1 MFRRMLLAA
10 VLAGGIGGLFA
21 SALQAWQVVP
31 LIHAA
36 ERYEAEGRASHGAA
50 GHEHEQ
56 GHEHEPAAMAE
67 PEGAVRVAMTVV
79 SNLTAAIGFALVL
92 IGAMSI
98 RGAPVNA
105 RRGVA
110 WGLGGFAAFAAAPAL
125 GLPPELPGTMAAD
138 LFARQGWWAF
148 TAAATAGALWLLAFR
163 REPAALAIAV
173 GLLVLP
179 HVVGAPHPEGFA
191 GLIPAEL
198 AARYAAAVLVTAG
211 LFWVVLGAL
220 AGHFW
225 RRFGAEG

>member
-36 ERYEAEGRASHGAA
+36 ERYEAEGRASHGGGAHGHAEAQA
-50 GHEHEQ
+50 GM
-56 GHEHEPAAMAE
+56 GE
-67 PEGAVRVAMTVV
+67 PEGAVRVVLTVV
-79 SNLTAAIGFALVL
+79 SNLTAGIGFALVL
-92 IGAMSI
+92 IGAMAI
-98 RGAPVNA
+98 RGAPVDA

-148 TAAATAGALWLLAFR
+148 TAMATAGALWLLAFR
-163 REPAALAIAV
+163 HEPPAMAIGV
-173 GLLVLP
+173 GLLALP
-179 HVVGAPHPEGFA
+179 HLVGAPHAEGFA
-191 GLIPAEL
+191 GVIPAEL

-211 LFWVVLGAL
+211 LFWVALGAL

-225 RRFGAEG
+225 RRLGSEG